1 MYLLDLLEGRRERTQ
16 CDLVCVECL
25 WIIRLKVV
33 MLMSYSSVMSV
44 VLILSEVGSVLRSR
58 YGIES

>member
-1 MYLLDLLEGRRERTQ
+1 MYLLDLLEGRRERRQ

-44 VLILSEVGSVLRSR
+44 VLILSEVGSVLRCR

>member
-1 MYLLDLLEGRRERTQ
+1 MYLLDLLEGRRERRQ